1 MARYKRGDIVV
12 LPFPF
17 SDASSAKPRPCL
29 VVAELPYLGGTDY
42 LVCMIST
49 RDASDPQSIELKP
62 SDIVLGEL
70 DAQSYLRPL
79 YLFAASGDVVNRRI
93 GVMQQD
99 TFKQVLQAIVSVVDP

>member
-1 MARYKRGDIVV
+1 MARFKRGDIVV

-49 RDASDPQSIELKP
+49 QDTSDPQSIELKP
-62 SDIVLGEL
+62 SDVVLGKL

-79 YLFAASGDVVNRRI
+79 YLFAASGDVVDRRI
-93 GVMQQD
+93 GVMHQNV
-99 TFKQVLQAIVSVVDP
+99 FKQVLQAIVSVVDP

>member
-1 MARYKRGDIVV
+1 MARFKRGDIVV

-49 RDASDPQSIELKP
+49 QNTSDPQSIALEP
-62 SDIVLGEL
+62 SDIVLGKL

-79 YLFAASGDVVNRRI
+79 YLFGASGDVVERRI
-93 GVMQQD
+93 GVMQSE
-99 TFKQVLQAIVSVVDP
+99 TFKRVVQAIVSVVNP

>member
-1 MARYKRGDIVV
+1 MARFKRGDIVV

-49 RDASDPQSIELKP
+49 QSTSDPHSIELKP
-62 SDIVLGEL
+62 SNLVLGKL
-70 DAQSYLRPL
+70 DAQSYIRPL
-79 YLFAASGDVVNRRI
+79 YLFGASGDVIERRI

-99 TFKQVLQAIVSVVDP
+99 MFKKVLEAIVSVVDP

>member
-17 SDASSAKPRPCL
+17 SDASNAKPRPCL

-42 LVCMIST
+42 LVCMIFT
-49 RDASDPQSIELKP
+49 QDTSDPQSIELKP
-62 SDIVLGEL
+62 SDIVLGKL

-79 YLFAASGDVVNRRI
+79 YLFGASGDVVDRRI
-93 GVMQQD
+93 GVMHSEM
-99 TFKQVLQAIVSVVDP
+99 FNRVLQAIVSVVNP

>member
-17 SDASSAKPRPCL
+17 SDANGAKVRPCL
-29 VVAELPYLGGTDY
+29 VVAELPYFGGTDY

-49 RDASDPQSIELKP
+49 QNTSDPQSIELMP
-62 SDIVLGEL
+62 FDIVLGKL

-79 YLFAASGDVVNRRI
+79 YLFAASGDVLERRI
-93 GVMQQD
+93 GVMHQD
-99 TFKQVLQAIVSVVDP
+99 MFQRVLQAIVKVVNP